1 MKAALIILSVFHG
14 LIHLMGFVKAFELAE
29 IKALTLPISKPFG
42 ILWLSTF
49 LLFIVT
55 SYLFFHK
62 NNHWWIVGSIAIFIS
77 QLLVFYFWADAKF
90 GTIAN
95 LIILF
100 AIVIDYSSWNFENDY
115 KIDVAKAMSHLGNI
129 QTEIISENDLTHLPN
144 PVQKYLRYVGV
155 VGQPK
160 IKNVKISF
168 TGEMREKGKEYFP
181 FKSEQYN
188 FFEKPTRLFF
198 MQAKVKG
205 LPTNGY
211 HAYKN
216 NRAGMSVR
224 LLSLIPVATLEAQAG
239 EEGFKTE
246 TVTFFNDM
254 CLFAPAALI
263 DKSIKW
269 EEIDE
274 HSARALFSNKG
285 VTISTILYFNPKGQL
300 INFISDDRCAITPDG
315 LKNYRFSTPAS
326 NYKNINGYNLCMYGE
341 AIWHYPDEEFVYGKF
356 RVADIAYNIKD

>member
-1 MKAALIILSVFHG
+1 MKAALIILLVFHS
-14 LIHLMGFVKAFELAE
+14 LIHLMGFVKAFELSE

-42 ILWLSTF
+42 ILWLLAF

-62 NNHWWIVGSIAIFIS
+62 NTNWWVAGSVAIFIS
-77 QLLVFYFWADAKF
+77 QLLAFYFWADAKF

-100 AIVIDYSSWNFENDY
+100 AIVINYSSWNFENDY
-115 KIDVAKAMSHLGNI
+115 KKEVAKSISHLGNI
-129 QTEIISENDLTHLPN
+129 PTEMISENDLTHLPD

-168 TGEMREKGKEYFP
+168 TGKMRERGKEYFP
-181 FKSEQYN
+181 FISEQYN
-188 FFEKPTRLFF
+188 FFEKPSRLFF
-198 MQAKVKG
+198 MRAKIKG
-205 LPTNGY
+205 LPINGY

-216 NRAGMSVR
+216 DNADMRVK
-224 LLSLIPVATLEAQAG
+224 LLSLIPMATMEAKVG
-239 EEGFKTE
+239 EEGYKTE

-263 DKSIKW
+263 DRKIKW

-274 HSARALFSNKG
+274 NSARALFSNQG
-285 VTISTILYFNPKGQL
+285 VTISAILYFNQKGQL
-300 INFISDDRCAITPDG
+300 INFISDDRSAITTDG

-326 NYKNINGYNLCMYGE
+326 NYKNMNGYNLCTYGE

-356 RVADIAYNIKD
+356 NVADIAYNIKD